1 MRHRGRV
8 GETLDA
14 VDAAIVAA
22 LTADGRLSVRA
33 LADRVSISRAS
44 AYQRL
49 ERLQRA
55 GVITG
60 FTAVVDPVRAGLT
73 TTAYVT
79 LSIRQ
84 QDWREMVPR
93 LRAIEEVRHMALT
106 GGDVDVVLLV
116 RAADNEALRRVVLEQ
131 ITTLPGVLSTRT
143 LLVFEDH
150 ENR

>member
-1 MRHRGRV
+1 MSDP
-8 GETLDA
+8 LDS

-22 LTADGRLSVRA
+22 LVADGRLSVRA
-33 LADRVSISRAS
+33 LAERVSVSRAS

-49 ERLQRA
+49 QRLRTT

-60 FTAVVDPVRAGLT
+60 FAAVVDPVRSGLT
-73 TTAYVT
+73 TSAYVT

-84 QDWREMVPR
+84 QAWREMVPR

-116 RAADNEALRRVVLEQ
+116 RAADNEALRHVVLDH